1 MFQNR
6 FTTQE
11 LLQLS
16 RKIMSKNNIV
26 IAFLF
31 SFGLAFSASAD
42 YRAGQDAYSDGNYLD
57 AVFEW
62 TTIAENGD
70 SRAQYNLGWM
80 NANGKGIPQDLQ
92 AAVNWYTSA
101 AEQGYIHAQYNLANL
116 YLRGQG
122 VTQNDKLAFSWFI
135 KAAEQGDAPAQYNLG
150 RMYLLGK
157 GGDKNI
163 IEARFWI
170 KQALENN
177 DEYIGTLAQQVW
189 DDFKLGTY

>member
-1 MFQNR
+1 MP
-6 FTTQE
+6 
-11 LLQLS
+11 
-16 RKIMSKNNIV
+16 KNNIL

-31 SFGLAFSASAD
+31 SLIVTINASAD
-42 YRAGQDAYSDGNYLD
+42 YRDGQDAYSDGNYDD

-70 SRAQYNLGWM
+70 PRAQYNLGWM
-80 NANGKGIPQDLQ
+80 NANGKGIPQDFK
-92 AAVNWYTSA
+92 AAVDWYTKA
-101 AEQGYIHAQYNLANL
+101 ADQGYIHAQYNLANL

-157 GGDKNI
+157 GDDKNFL
-163 IEARFWI
+163 EARFWI

-177 DEYIGTLAQQVW
+177 DAYIGALAQQVW
-189 DDFKLGTY
+189 DDYKLGSY